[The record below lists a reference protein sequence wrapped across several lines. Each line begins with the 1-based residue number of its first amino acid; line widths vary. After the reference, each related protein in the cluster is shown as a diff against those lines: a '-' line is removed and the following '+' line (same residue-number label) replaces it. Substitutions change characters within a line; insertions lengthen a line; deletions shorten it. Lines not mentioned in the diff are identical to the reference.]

1 MGRGSVWVGGVFGIG
16 GAGGAIDIRFNRR
29 ASVGLIVRAP
39 SPVAC
44 GGITEARLEAEE
56 GVATAAEE
64 FLTGL
69 RTALVEFD
77 RVWSMFPEGVRNGPR
92 GSLGPGWNDFA
103 LRFRAALASDSGSRG
118 RR

>member
-16 GAGGAIDIRFNRR
+16 GAGGAIDIRFSRR

-44 GGITEARLEAEE
+44 GGMAEARLEAEE

-77 RVWSMFPEGVRNGPR
+77 REWSMAPEGVRNGP
-92 GSLGPGWNDFA
+92 
-103 LRFRAALASDSGSRG
+103 
-118 RR
+118 

>member
-1 MGRGSVWVGGVFGIG
+1 MEERGRKGRGSVWVGGVFGIG
-16 GAGGAIDIRFNRR
+16 GALGAIDILFARR

-39 SPVAC
+39 SPVAW

-56 GVATAAEE
+56 GVTAAPEV

-77 RVWSMFPEGVRNGPR
+77 RVWSTRPDVVK
-92 GSLGPGWNDFA
+92 
-103 LRFRAALASDSGSRG
+103 
-118 RR
+118 